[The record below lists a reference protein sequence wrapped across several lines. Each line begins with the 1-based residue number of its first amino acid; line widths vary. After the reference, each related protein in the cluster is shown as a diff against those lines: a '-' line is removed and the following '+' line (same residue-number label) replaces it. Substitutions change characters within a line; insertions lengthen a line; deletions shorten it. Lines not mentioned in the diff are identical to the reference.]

1 MSHRYLTSHAEQKP
15 ELALLA
21 INTLQKDCRDD
32 DPMVRGLA
40 LRSLCSLRLANI
52 VEYIMGSVRQGLVD
66 ASAYVRKTAVMGCAK
81 LYALVPSVIKDSDL
95 VDVLYNM
102 LRDKDT
108 QVICNALVALN
119 EILRPEGGM
128 AINKMIIVHL
138 LSRIKDFSEWGQC
151 TVIELVARYTPE
163 GQDEMF
169 EIMNVL
175 EDRLRHSNSAVVL
188 AATKVFLHYTRSLP
202 RVHQSV
208 YERLKAPLMTLMST
222 SSELSYSVLAH
233 VALLVSRSPG
243 TFNDEF
249 KTFFC
254 RFTDPSCVK
263 SLKVDVL
270 ILLANESN
278 QAAIVNEL
286 TEYVADVDP
295 DLARQAIRAIAKV
308 GIRLAAAVETS
319 IASLLGLLEL
329 RVNYVTAHVC
339 MMLKDILRKYPDRYE
354 DVIPALEKCLRD
366 VDESDGKAAV
376 IWIIGEYGDLI
387 SSAPYLLEPLIA
399 SYSDE
404 TAASVRIELL
414 SATMKLFFKRPPEVQ
429 KMLGR
434 LFKVAIEDTSNVD
447 VRDRALLYYRLLQ
460 HDVHEAARVVHGAKV
475 IVDAFVDSDNVET
488 KDRIFDEFNKLSV
501 LYGMPADRFINLNL
515 KSEEKSATE
524 ADGQG
529 GDASETLVSSDSSS
543 SASAPRSSV
552 DATADA
558 VDLLD
563 MAPVHTA
570 NGASADLYAV
580 TSVSVPAST
589 ASAAPPSSAQFDLF
603 DLMGGAPASATAMT
617 ATLTLAA
624 NAAVDPPVFQSKW
637 VALPVFSTPV
647 FRIRNASLAPS
658 VETLLAGASI
668 KTMASGTVN
677 GTTKLYSFAQDAA
690 SSKYFFLEIIIN
702 LATCATSVTLKAES
716 SDMASAFE
724 RILTQSIQSALL

>member
-1 MSHRYLTSHAEQKP
+1 MSITPHSYLTSHAEQKP

-434 LFKVAIEDTSNVD
+434 LFKAAIEDTSNVD

-529 GDASETLVSSDSSS
+529 GDASETLVSSDSSAS

-552 DATADA
+552 DATADV

-563 MAPVHTA
+563 MAPANTA
-570 NGASADLYAV
+570 TGASADFYSAAA
-580 TSVSVPAST
+580 PA
-589 ASAAPPSSAQFDLF
+589 ASASPQSTSQFDLF
-603 DLMGGAPASATAMT
+603 DLMGGAPASVAAS
-617 ATLTLAA
+617 ASLTLVA
-624 NAAVDPPVFQSKW
+624 NATVDPPVFQSKW
-637 VALPVFSTPV
+637 VALPVFSTPKLT
-647 FRIRNASLAPS
+647 IRNASLAPS
-658 VETLLAGASI
+658 IETLLAAASI

-677 GTTKLYSFAQDAA
+677 GTTKLYSFAQDAS

-702 LATCATSVTLKAES
+702 LATCATSITLKAES
-716 SDMASAFE
+716 SDAASAFE
-724 RILTQSIQSALL
+724 RLLTQSIQSALL